1 MNKIDFIHY
10 TVIIFLSKNIIF
22 LYFKNIFYHVTLE
35 NIFRILNNSAY
46 F

>member
-22 LYFKNIFYHVTLE
+22 LYILKIFFTMLHLKIYLE
-35 NIFRILNNSAY
+35 Y
-46 F
+46 